1 MRKLLSNQK
10 GNLAIAML
18 LAVVGLMSGVSMAAL
33 AIKDAKSFLWEFE
46 SIQGLHILRGEA
58 YRGQAVLEQ
67 NSDVSGTRYTPM
79 RTVEINGSHIK
90 RTFTSQSQI
99 GRASCRERV

>member
-58 YRGQAVLEQ
+58 YRGQADRKSV
-67 NSDVSGTRYTPM
+67 V
-79 RTVEINGSHIK
+79 
-90 RTFTSQSQI
+90 
-99 GRASCRERV
+99 